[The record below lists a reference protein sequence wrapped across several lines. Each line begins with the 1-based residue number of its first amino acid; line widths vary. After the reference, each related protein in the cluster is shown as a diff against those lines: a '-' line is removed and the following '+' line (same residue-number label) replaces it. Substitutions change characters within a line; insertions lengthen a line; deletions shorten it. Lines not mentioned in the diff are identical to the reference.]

1 MNLNYNNNPIFN
13 DNKFINSGKNINLK
27 EIDVNGD
34 ITAQEKNFT
43 NTYSLDLYKIN
54 KTYI

>member
-13 DNKFINSGKNINLK
+13 DNKFMNSGKNINLK